1 MTSAKLRLMSL
12 FMSICRPHFPP
23 ATIDDALT
31 VPLFSPPGVVRAGLR
46 QRSTKMQARAVGV
59 GGPPMAHD
67 DTRPPITCAAIIKAI
82 DVLTSLSPSRLR
94 SWLLFQPPQGHPDQ

>member
-12 FMSICRPHFPP
+12 FMSICRPHFPQ

-31 VPLFSPPGVVRAGLR
+31 VPLFSPPGVVRAGFR
-46 QRSTKMQARAVGV
+46 QRSTKTQAGAVGV

-67 DTRPPITCAAIIKAI
+67 DTKAPITRAAIIMATAI
-82 DVLTSLSPSRLR
+82 LMPLLPSRLG
-94 SWLLFQPPQGHPDQ
+94 SWRLLRPPQGHPD